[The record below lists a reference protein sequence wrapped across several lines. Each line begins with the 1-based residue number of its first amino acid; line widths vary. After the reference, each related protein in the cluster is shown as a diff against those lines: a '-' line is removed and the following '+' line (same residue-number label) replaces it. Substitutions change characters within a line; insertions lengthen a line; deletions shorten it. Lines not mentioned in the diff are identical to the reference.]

1 MTKKSKKKPSSASI
15 KKNLQ
20 KTPSQNTQ
28 PPSTQDPWLSNDL
41 EHALLSSDAKEVKF
55 YKKDGK
61 IKLILPITV
70 LISEGVAGI
79 NAPLSGGNDTKT
91 VNQRFDLDDPN
102 LGFYLIHFDVSP
114 HNIEKVI
121 QAHTH
126 FFPKDPRLVDQ
137 TVQLDSSLTIEHQ
150 TDPTGVIGKKLFT
163 AQLYFLGHSIVNYAV
178 MRNNRM
184 SLTTLLRNHANPN
197 QHRVCSEAQQT
208 FFLKIKKRTIIDQ
221 LNFVNSLEL
230 NLFQSHIKIL
240 KSDTFILNP
249 PDLSVSFRHLG
260 KVSTFK
266 KCKIFYNIHE
276 ETCTFSGFRQN
287 DDGELEPH
295 PENIK
300 NIDQNQIKTIVCNLI
315 TLDQPKAIMIFLR
328 LGTLGLH
335 WFDQMSPL
343 NIATNNGNS
352 EMIFKLMQYNAD
364 PFFRPLNQTLT
375 PIAMAIENNRL
386 DLLPNFYKQY
396 HFFDV
401 RKEHNF
407 INHLIENNYFRVA
420 FVTLTSYSYFIDA
433 HYLVEKHPREVA
445 IMLSQKTASDDQ
457 QWQNY
462 IATSQE
468 SHEVQVKAIMDAAS
482 PEALSQSM
490 LSFAGLI
497 IAFWKKHPPTD
508 DQLYTFIDWCIEN
521 KHTMP
526 IELIVVKLKKKLTLN
541 ANISCHDQLRHQYP
555 QDITFVQDDAAVVYS
570 HAEVVDAETKE
581 DVVNKKKTL
590 VEISDIKNEIDKAMD
605 LIPGEKPFKMSYK
618 HWFTIRHLEAHIDKL
633 SHTFETYQTDV
644 TQYFEKIIKAI
655 VSAENGVSEIKSL
668 LSLTPISTE
677 EDTPTLFHGKLEED
691 LTRSHQPMMN
701 LFDEINESDL
711 FALKTAKL
719 IEAFREEL
727 KTTLICDRGFFIK
740 QFFILLKEALHTT
753 ESMEKTTQTSLSE
766 IIDTVISAT
775 THLFYSNDWYNT
787 SARKD
792 ELCHDICEW
801 IFKEKKNTAKI
812 HVWVQDFYSRFK
824 ESTGIMPSIVDNVLS
839 DHSYVYMCLINLG
852 GSNLGHSAHF
862 IHTTAQLIKTLIQ
875 KRDALCIN
883 QAGISEMDDEALDN
897 FRHQNLIDLKSIVIT
912 INKIAS
918 NIPMF
923 INDETFVKVTGEDYE
938 SIKFALYGLQLTNQP
953 EMNHSLLTIDSC
965 DLWHKPQF
973 IISIFEALDSL
984 STIIDRLINH
994 HSPATPSPK

>member
-1 MTKKSKKKPSSASI
+1 MTKKSKKKQSKQLSKPLD
-15 KKNLQ
+15 K
-20 KTPSQNTQ
+20 NTQ
-28 PPSTQDPWLSNDL
+28 PPVTQDNWLSNEY
-41 EHALLSSDAKEVKF
+41 EHTLLKNNAKEVQF

-70 LISEGVAGI
+70 LISEWDAGI
-79 NAPLSGGNDTKT
+79 NASLSSGNDTKT

-102 LGFYLIHFDVSP
+102 LGFYLIHFDVS
-114 HNIEKVI
+114 HNNIEKVI
-121 QAHTH
+121 DAHKH
-126 FFPKDPRLVDQ
+126 FFSNHPPLVDQ
-137 TVQLDSSLTIEHQ
+137 TVKLDSSLTIEHQ
-150 TDPTGVIGKKLFT
+150 ADPTGVIGKKLFT

-184 SLTTLLRNHANPN
+184 TLITLLANHANPN
-197 QHRVCSEAQQT
+197 QHRVCSEEQQT
-208 FFLKIKKRTIIDQ
+208 LFLKIKKRTIIEQ
-221 LNFVNSLEL
+221 LNFINSLEL
-230 NLFQSHIKIL
+230 SLFQSHIKIL

-249 PDLSVSFRHLG
+249 PDLSVSFMNLG
-260 KVSTFK
+260 KLVKFK

-276 ETCTFSGFRQN
+276 EKCTFSGFRQN
-287 DDGELEPH
+287 DDGELSSH
-295 PENIK
+295 PENIQ
-300 NIDQNQIKTIVCNLI
+300 NINQNQIKTIVCNLI

-352 EMIFKLMQYNAD
+352 DMIFKLMQYNAD
-364 PFFRPLNQTLT
+364 PFYRPLNQMLS

-386 DLLPNFYKQY
+386 DLLSSFYEQY

-401 RKEHNF
+401 RKENNF
-407 INHLIENNYFRVA
+407 INHLIENGYYRIA
-420 FVTLTSYSYFIDA
+420 FATLTVYSYFIDVN
-433 HYLVEKHPREVA
+433 YLVKKYPRETA
-445 IMLSQKTASDDQ
+445 IILSQKTASDDQ
-457 QWQNY
+457 QWHNY

-468 SHEVQVKAIMDAAS
+468 SHEIQLKAIMDTAS
-482 PEALSQSM
+482 QETLSQSM
-490 LSFAGLI
+490 LSFSGLI

-508 DQLYTFIDWCIEN
+508 DQLNTFIDWCIEN
-521 KHTMP
+521 KHTMLL
-526 IELIVVKLKKKLTLN
+526 ELIVVKLNKKLTLN
-541 ANISCHDQLRHQYP
+541 ANINCHDQLRHQYL
-555 QDITFVQDDAAVVYS
+555 QDITFVQDDAAVVYG

-590 VEISDIKNEIDKAMD
+590 VEISAIKNEIDKTMD
-605 LIPGEKPFKMSYK
+605 LIPGEKPFGMSYR

-655 VSAENGVSEIKSL
+655 VSAENDVSEIKIL

-691 LTRSHQPMMN
+691 LTQSHQPLMN

-711 FALKTAKL
+711 FALKTAQL

-753 ESMEKTTQTSLSE
+753 ESMEKNTHTNLSE
-766 IIDTVISAT
+766 IIDTVLAAT
-775 THLFYSNDWYNT
+775 THLFYSNERSLT
-787 SARKD
+787 SAHKD

-801 IFKEKKNTAKI
+801 IFKEKKNTAMI
-812 HVWVQDFYSRFK
+812 YVWVQDFYSRFK
-824 ESTGIMPSIVDNVLS
+824 KRTGILPSHIDNALS
-839 DHSYVYMCLINLG
+839 DNSYVYYSLIELG
-852 GSNLGHSAHF
+852 RSPIGRGVHF
-862 IHTTAQLIKTLIQ
+862 INKTAQLIKTLIQ
-875 KRDALCIN
+875 KRDALCMN
-883 QAGISEMDDEALDN
+883 QAGISEMDEEALDG
-897 FRHQNLIDLKSIVIT
+897 FRHQNLIDLKIIVIT
-912 INKIAS
+912 LNKIAS

-923 INDETFVKVTGEDYE
+923 IHDETFVKITGEDYDN
-938 SIKFALYGLQLTNQP
+938 IKFALYGLQLTNQP
-953 EMNHSLLTIDSC
+953 ELNHSLVTIKSC

-984 STIIDRLINH
+984 STIFDRLIEH
-994 HSPATPSPK
+994 HTSATAKPK